1 MNPLRR
7 YLRTPKGL
15 LIAAFPLLLLPAMWH
30 AGPAR
35 TALTLGVAVAAAAV
49 LDALILRGRKGRW
62 VFPDGAI
69 LTALIVGMVL
79 SPFEPW
85 WVAAVSTCAG
95 VSAKY
100 LVRARNAN
108 TFNPAALA
116 LVLASLAFHSGQS
129 WWGSLAELPAGW
141 VALLV
146 AVGVV
151 VADRVK
157 KLPSAIA
164 FLGTYFLL
172 FTLSAF
178 VGNPA
183 PVAEIFRAP
192 DAHAALF
199 FAFFMVTDPPTSPPR
214 ERDQLMFGI
223 ATGALTWAAFTFIGA
238 VWWLPGGLL
247 VANAVESV
255 RRVREWTRRAANVRH
270 A

>member
-1 MNPLRR
+1 MSPFRR
-7 YLRTPKGL
+7 YVRTPKGL
-15 LIAAFPLLLLPAMWH
+15 LLVAFPLLLAPAMWH
-30 AGPAR
+30 AGVGR
-35 TALTLGVAVAAAAV
+35 TSLTLGAAIASAAL

-62 VFPDGAI
+62 VVPDGAI

-116 LVLASLAFHSGQS
+116 LVLAFFAFDSGQS
-129 WWGSLAELPAGW
+129 WWGSLAELPPWWG
-141 VALLV
+141 VLLV
-146 AVGVV
+146 GVGVV

-157 KLPSAIA
+157 KLPSVVA
-164 FLGTYFLL
+164 FLATYFAL
-172 FTLSAF
+172 FTLWAF

-183 PVAEIFRAP
+183 PVAEVFRAP

-199 FAFFMVTDPPTSPPR
+199 LAFFMVTDPPTSPPR
-214 ERDQLMFGI
+214 ERDQVLFG
-223 ATGALTWAAFTFIGA
+223 AVTGVLAWGIFAFVGA

-247 VANAVESV
+247 VANALESA
-255 RRVREWTRRAANVRH
+255 RRVREWTRRVASVRH